1 VATPSRAPGDRVRV
15 GKAKGRP
22 MLSWVGLIPVVGLP
36 LQAILSE
43 VSASNP

>member
-1 VATPSRAPGDRVRV
+1 
-15 GKAKGRP
+15 

-36 LQAILSE
+36 LQAILSQ